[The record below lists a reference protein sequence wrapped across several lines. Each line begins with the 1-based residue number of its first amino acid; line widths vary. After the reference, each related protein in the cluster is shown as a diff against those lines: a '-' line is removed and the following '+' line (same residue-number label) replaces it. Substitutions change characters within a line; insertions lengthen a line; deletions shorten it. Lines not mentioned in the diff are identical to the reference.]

1 VSSGWPLHEL
11 TPEDQT
17 LLASMAQTF
26 EAAPGDTIISE
37 GGRPNALLLIAD
49 GAARVEVRGRE
60 VAILGPGSL
69 VGEMSFV
76 SGDPASAT
84 VVVTERARVARV
96 PSADVE
102 ACEADNPGFS
112 ARLYRSI
119 ARIVGERLRR
129 QHQQWFDDD
138 TAVGELPTFADGF
151 EQLRAATLPAVVEEA
166 IERYERVGDA
176 RRAFLWRWAW
186 HGIRNTQLSVVP
198 EQWRDH
204 VDATKLLAVVV
215 NVLFDDLADI
225 PGNELEFQAS
235 IDRLMD
241 VTGPPTG
248 ADVDGPYFELLFALW
263 RQIEDR
269 ARELPGWERYRLL
282 WRFDYEQVFSAMR
295 FVVLT
300 RRYPGLENLT
310 EHRAYLPHSMNI
322 MVFATLDLMA
332 APDAGDASSVEI
344 GVVREVAWHAQAL
357 TQIANMVVTWRRE
370 VPERDF
376 SSRVFALAVDR
387 GVLTREELATLAPEE
402 IVERIDASGVEQ
414 RLLEELRAHRTRVAE
429 VTGRA
434 TAIDLAHYER
444 GMNQVLAMGLAARGL
459 L

>member
-1 VSSGWPLHEL
+1 WPLDEL
-11 TPEDQT
+11 TAADQA
-17 LLASMAQTF
+17 LLAGMAQTF
-26 EAAPGDTIISE
+26 ASAPGDTIISE
-37 GGRPNALLLIAD
+37 GGHPNALLLIEQ

-60 VAILGPGSL
+60 VATLGPGSL
-69 VGEMSFV
+69 VGEMSFA

-84 VVVTERARVARV
+84 VVVTEPARVARV
-96 PSADVE
+96 PAADVV

-119 ARIVGERLRR
+119 ARIVGERLQR
-129 QHQQWFDDD
+129 QHQRWFDDD
-138 TAVGELPTFADGF
+138 AALDELPVFTDGF
-151 EQLRAATLPAVVEEA
+151 EELRAAALPAVVEHA

-198 EQWRDH
+198 ERWREH

-215 NVLFDDLADI
+215 NVLFDDLADV
-225 PGNELEFQAS
+225 PGRELEFQAS
-235 IDRLMD
+235 IDRLMN
-241 VTGPPTG
+241 VSAPPSG
-248 ADVDGPYFELLFALW
+248 ADIDGPYFQLLFELW
-263 RQIEDR
+263 QQIEDR
-269 ARELPGWERYRLL
+269 ARELPGWEHHRLL

-295 FVVLT
+295 YVVLT
-300 RRYPGLENLT
+300 RRYPGLDNLT

-332 APDAGDASSVEI
+332 ASDPRDGNSTDI
-344 GVVREVAWHAQAL
+344 GLVREIAWHAQAL

-376 SSRVFALAVDR
+376 SSRVFVLAVDR
-387 GVLTREELATLAPEE
+387 GILTRDELATLPAEDV
-402 IVERIDASGVEQ
+402 IARIDASGVEQ
-414 RLLEELRAHRTRVAE
+414 RLLEELRAHRRRVAE
-429 VTGRA
+429 VTARG
-434 TAIDLAHYER
+434 TAIDLEHYER

>member
-1 VSSGWPLHEL
+1 MPSDWPLHEL

-17 LLASMAQTF
+17 LLAAMAQTF

-37 GGRPNALLLIAD
+37 GGHPDALLLIED

-69 VGEMSFV
+69 VGEMSFA

-84 VVVTERARVARV
+84 VVATERARVARA
-96 PSADVE
+96 PSADVA
-102 ACEADNPGFS
+102 ACEAGNPGFS
-112 ARLYRSI
+112 ARLHRSI
-119 ARIVGERLRR
+119 ARIAGERLRR
-129 QHQQWFDDD
+129 QHQTLFDDEAALD
-138 TAVGELPTFADGF
+138 ELPVFADGF
-151 EQLRAATLPAVVEEA
+151 EQLRAATLPAVVEDA
-166 IERYERVGDA
+166 IERYQRVGDP

-198 EQWRDH
+198 EQWREH
-204 VDATKLLAVVV
+204 VDATKLLAVIV

-225 PGNELEFQAS
+225 PGSELEFQAS

-241 VTGPPTG
+241 VTAPPSG
-248 ADVDGPYFELLFALW
+248 ADLDGPYFELLFALW

-269 ARELPGWERYRLL
+269 VRELPGWERHRLL

-295 FVVLT
+295 YVVLT
-300 RRYPGLENLT
+300 RRYPGLDNLT

-332 APDAGDASSVEI
+332 APDAGDASSVDI
-344 GVVREVAWHAQAL
+344 GLVREIAWHAQAL

-376 SSRVFALAVDR
+376 SSRVFVLALDL

-402 IVERIDASGVEQ
+402 VIERIDASGVEQ
-414 RLLEELRAHRTRVAE
+414 RLLEELRAHRRRVAE
-429 VTGRA
+429 VSGRA